1 MRASWIWDWKAAKRI
16 GDGLGLVSG
25 TASRLIEPFLQ
36 AEVAQIVGTDVLREN
51 FPVSAEQA
59 ATRQTVYTVIDQI
72 EHGLR
77 ATGKPTSR
85 PRVLHQVNGR
95 SARTSHTAAI
105 ATIAPCGSSPLV
117 LKL

>member
-51 FPVSAEQA
+51 FSVSDEQA
-59 ATRQTVYTVIDQI
+59 ATRQTVYPVIDQI

-77 ATGKPTSR
+77 TLLENRLPGRGSCTK
-85 PRVLHQVNGR
+85 VNGR

-105 ATIAPCGSSPLV
+105 APLHRADPHH
-117 LKL
+117 